1 MDPKSSRNFPREY
14 DPSLKEYLSH
24 PDHLRQLVD
33 GLPTVLV
40 AISPDGELF
49 PLNQA
54 AKKLA
59 WDLRTEETEIAPGR
73 VCLEPDSTANLF
85 SESKD
90 RSPSSPYEFS
100 VETGAGERL
109 FQFQRIHMGDPL
121 GPAGRAIGTLSDV
134 TEVPRAEA
142 ALRQSEEKYEKAFA
156 LSGGGIEESI
166 TTGSR

>member
-1 MDPKSSRNFPREY
+1 MDPKSSRNFPHEY
-14 DPSLKEYLSH
+14 VPSLKEYLSH

-85 SESKD
+85 SESK
-90 RSPSSPYEFS
+90 
-100 VETGAGERL
+100 
-109 FQFQRIHMGDPL
+109 L